1 MSTLEIRPNLAAR
14 NANPFRV
21 SNFENAVE
29 KFQAKKLYE
38 DLDTRIEPIK
48 KTPEKEKV
56 TNAINALK
64 ARIGDVT

>member
-56 TNAINALK
+56 TNAINA
-64 ARIGDVT
+64 